1 MIPKDKI
8 DDVLFAADLKKVAE
22 DCGLKLRRAGAV
34 LYKACCP
41 FHNETDGSFFVNTNT
56 NRWTCYGC
64 DRSGNA
70 IDLVMEK
77 KGLSFPDAVKLL
89 AAEHG
94 ITIEERQPTKEEE
107 ERERERSGQLIIH
120 EEAAHFYQRRLKE
133 NLTALEY
140 ARSRFDDKTIET
152 FRLGYAPRE
161 PSELYSHLR
170 QKGFSIEAL
179 EKCNLFRER
188 KGFIHDFYRDRLM
201 FPIINARGEVVAFSG
216 RALHPSE
223 DNPKY
228 LNNSESVTYTKGS
241 VLFGMNFA
249 FRHIRSADMSV
260 LVEGNADVVKMHQLG
275 VCNVVATC
283 GTSLTDEQI
292 RQLGKASKNI
302 TLMLDGDEPGQ
313 KATDK
318 NGRRL
323 VESGL
328 YVYVLTIPKA
338 EDGSKQDPDSFFTS
352 KEHFEEFKAE
362 HSKMFLVALAESKK
376 EACVNDPMTRART
389 VKDIARLFADR
400 DPAERGELANLLAQI
415 GRAHV

>member
-170 QKGFSIEAL
+170 QKGFSIEVL

-201 FPIINARGEVVAFSG
+201 FPIINARGRSS
-216 RALHPSE
+216 PSPAVRCTR
-223 DNPKY
+223 PK
-228 LNNSESVTYTKGS
+228 TTP
-241 VLFGMNFA
+241 
-249 FRHIRSADMSV
+249 
-260 LVEGNADVVKMHQLG
+260 
-275 VCNVVATC
+275 
-283 GTSLTDEQI
+283 
-292 RQLGKASKNI
+292 NI
-302 TLMLDGDEPGQ
+302 STTP
-313 KATDK
+313 
-318 NGRRL
+318 R
-323 VESGL
+323 V
-328 YVYVLTIPKA
+328 
-338 EDGSKQDPDSFFTS
+338 
-352 KEHFEEFKAE
+352 
-362 HSKMFLVALAESKK
+362 
-376 EACVNDPMTRART
+376 
-389 VKDIARLFADR
+389 
-400 DPAERGELANLLAQI
+400 
-415 GRAHV
+415 

>member
-179 EKCNLFRER
+179 EKAGVAEIKALGEEFDPNF
-188 KGFIHDFYRDRLM
+188 H
-201 FPIINARGEVVAFSG
+201 NAVMME
-216 RALHPSE
+216 E
-223 DNPKY
+223 
-228 LNNSESVTYTKGS
+228 
-241 VLFGMNFA
+241 
-249 FRHIRSADMSV
+249 
-260 LVEGNADVVKMHQLG
+260 
-275 VCNVVATC
+275 
-283 GTSLTDEQI
+283 TDEYESNKVSEVMQKGYTLNSRVI
-292 RQLGKASKNI
+292 RPSMVK
-302 TLMLDGDEPGQ
+302 
-313 KATDK
+313 
-318 NGRRL
+318 
-323 VESGL
+323 
-328 YVYVLTIPKA
+328 
-338 EDGSKQDPDSFFTS
+338 
-352 KEHFEEFKAE
+352 
-362 HSKMFLVALAESKK
+362 VA
-376 EACVNDPMTRART
+376 
-389 VKDIARLFADR
+389 
-400 DPAERGELANLLAQI
+400 Q
-415 GRAHV
+415 